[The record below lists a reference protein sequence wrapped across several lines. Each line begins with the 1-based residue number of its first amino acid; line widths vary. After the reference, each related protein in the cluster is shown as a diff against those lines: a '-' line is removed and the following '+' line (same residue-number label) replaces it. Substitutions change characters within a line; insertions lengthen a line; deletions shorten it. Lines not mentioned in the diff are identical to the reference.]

1 MKYIPFELPGFRIKS
16 VENREEQLT
25 IVAEATATDGA
36 CPHCG
41 ERSSQIHSY
50 YSRSPQDVPSS
61 GKTVRLVLGVRRF
74 RCQNEACSAV
84 TFAERL
90 PSVVRPS
97 AQRTVRLTVSLNG
110 LGLALGGKPGARL
123 SKRLGMAASP
133 NTVLR
138 LVRRT
143 APPTLPTPRVLG
155 VDDFALRKGRVYG
168 TLLVDDETHRPVDV
182 VRERTAEVLS
192 AWLKAHPGVE
202 IITRDRS
209 VDYAR
214 GAAEGAPQA
223 VQVADRWHLL
233 KNWREALERLLG
245 RLHSELN
252 RLSLPTDPLPA
263 PAPQRPALDSQ
274 RPSRRTAL
282 AANRARRYA
291 LYQAVRTLLQQ
302 GVPQMQIA
310 RQLGL
315 GRGTVRTFARADT
328 YPERGRRSPGKSI
341 LDPYIPY
348 LQRRFHEGGSNSTQ
362 LWRELQAQGYS
373 GSRSLVGT
381 WVQYYRANPS
391 PSTPHRYLTDLAQPT
406 PPPPSLPA
414 PRQLVWSFLRST
426 DDLTPEEK
434 LVFARIRLHPQ
445 VDRAYRL
452 SRQFQRM
459 IHDHCADDFDTWL
472 QACFDSTLPEL
483 RTFATSLQREDPS
496 IRLALSLPWNNG
508 VAEGHVNRL
517 KLIKRTMYGRAN
529 FDLLRLRVLAAA

>member
-1 MKYIPFELPGFRIKS
+1 
-16 VENREEQLT
+16 
-25 IVAEATATDGA
+25 
-36 CPHCG
+36 
-41 ERSSQIHSY
+41 
-50 YSRSPQDVPSS
+50 
-61 GKTVRLVLGVRRF
+61 
-74 RCQNEACSAV
+74 
-84 TFAERL
+84 
-90 PSVVRPS
+90 
-97 AQRTVRLTVSLNG
+97 
-110 LGLALGGKPGARL
+110 
-123 SKRLGMAASP
+123 
-133 NTVLR
+133 
-138 LVRRT
+138 
-143 APPTLPTPRVLG
+143 
-155 VDDFALRKGRVYG
+155 VDDFALRKGRIYG

-182 VRERTAEVLS
+182 IRERTADVLS

-245 RLHSELN
+245 RLHSELT
-252 RLSLPTDPLPA
+252 SLPLPA
-263 PAPQRPALDSQ
+263 EPLPVPVPQRPALDSQ

-282 AANRARRYA
+282 VANRARRYA
-291 LYQAVRTLLQQ
+291 LYQTVRTLRQQ
-302 GVPQMQIA
+302 GVPQTQIA

-315 GRGTVRTFARADT
+315 GRGTVRMFARADT

-348 LQRRFHEGGSNSTQ
+348 LQRRFHEGCSNSTQ

-381 WVQYYRANPS
+381 WVQYYRTIPS
-391 PSTPHRYLTDLAQPT
+391 PSTPHRYLADLAQPI
-406 PPPPSLPA
+406 PPPSLPA
-414 PRQLVWSFLRST
+414 PRQLVWSLLRAT
-426 DDLTPEEK
+426 DDLTPEER

-445 VDRAYRL
+445 VECAYRL
-452 SRQFQRM
+452 SRQFQQM
-459 IHDHCADDFDTWL
+459 IRTHCADGFDAWL
-472 QACFDSTLPEL
+472 QACFDSSLPEL

-508 VAEGHVNRL
+508 VTEGHVNRL